1 MRSLP
6 PWKCSHHIF
15 LPDSLGDMTNLKLTW
30 TTLPDDAALA
40 GQVAELASRAEGA
53 DGIAPLSEQFLL
65 GLDDARLGHRHL
77 LAVEDGQVLG
87 AAALAGDEAEF
98 LVDPQA
104 RRQGIGARLYA
115 GLAEEVAELKAWA
128 HGNTDGAQALA
139 AAGRRRSPA
148 GCW

>member
-1 MRSLP
+1 
-6 PWKCSHHIF
+6 
-15 LPDSLGDMTNLKLTW
+15 MTNLKLTW

-115 GLAEEVAELKAWA
+115 GWP
-128 HGNTDGAQALA
+128 
-139 AAGRRRSPA
+139 RRSPS
-148 GCW
+148 